1 MPKYLL
7 LGRKATDHLSEDPY
21 VDSFCT
27 LKENV
32 SNNQGIY
39 HYFSITDSIVL
50 VIEDT
55 SLVDMSYIQSEMPK
69 EEFESYKTLEDMYGA
84 D

>member
-7 LGRKATDHLSEDPY
+7 LGEKATAHLSKDPY
-21 VDSFCT
+21 VDSYCT
-27 LKENV
+27 LKINV
-32 SNNQGIY
+32 SNEQGVY
-39 HYFSITDSIVL
+39 HYFSIIDSIVL

-69 EEFESYKTLEDMYGA
+69 EEFESYKTLEDMYGTE
-84 D
+84 

>member
-39 HYFSITDSIVL
+39 HYFSVTDRIFL
-50 VIEDT
+50 EIEDT
-55 SLVDMSYIQSEMPK
+55 SLVDMSYIQSEKSK
-69 EEFESYKTLEDMYGA
+69 EEFEEYVTLEDMYGA
-84 D
+84 E